1 MVLNNDILLGRW
13 HELKGQLKR
22 RWGKLTDD
30 DIANLNGKQDELVI
44 ALRRRY
50 GYAQGQ
56 AVMEINGWITEHDI
70 EAGIKAG
77 RISRRTSTN

>member
-1 MVLNNDILLGRW
+1 MVVYDDILQGRW

-30 DIANLNGKQDELVI
+30 DIAKLSGKQEELVI

-56 AVMEINGWITEHDI
+56 AVMEINGWITDHD
-70 EAGIKAG
+70 
-77 RISRRTSTN
+77 